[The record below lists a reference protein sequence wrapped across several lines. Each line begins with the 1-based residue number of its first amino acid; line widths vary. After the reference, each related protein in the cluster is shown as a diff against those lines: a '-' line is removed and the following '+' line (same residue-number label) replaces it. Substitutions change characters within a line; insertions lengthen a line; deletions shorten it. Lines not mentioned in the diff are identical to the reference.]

1 MKNRGLTMSFSY
13 QYFTS
18 LGVALFVSGPSG
30 TGKTTVCE
38 KLLKENKKL
47 YFSISCTTREPRK
60 GEVNGRDYYFITVEE
75 FKEKVDKDEF
85 LEYAEVHGFY
95 YGTLRNEVT
104 DKIKEGRDVLIDIDV
119 QGMRQVKRT
128 LSKNGL
134 LEKCSTFVFI
144 APPSYSELESRL
156 RKRATDSES
165 VVARRMLN
173 ARKEL
178 KAWHEYEYLIINDE
192 VNLAVKRLESVI
204 GGVSIRTD
212 RLMPQGDWP
221 YV

>member
-1 MKNRGLTMSFSY
+1 MSFNY
-13 QYFTS
+13 EHFTS

-38 KLLKENKKL
+38 KLLRENQKL

-60 GEVNGRDYYFITVEE
+60 GEVDGRDYHFISVAE
-75 FKEKVDKDEF
+75 FNEKVENDDF
-85 LEYAEVHGFY
+85 LEYAEVHDFY
-95 YGTLRNEVT
+95 YGTLKSEVT
-104 DKIKEGRDVLIDIDV
+104 DKIKQGCDVLIDIDV
-119 QGMRQVKRT
+119 QGMRQVRKS
-128 LSKNGL
+128 LGNNEL

-144 APPSYSELESRL
+144 APPSYSELENRL
-156 RKRATDSES
+156 RNRATDSES
-165 VVARRMLN
+165 VVTRRMLN

-178 KAWHEYEYLIINDE
+178 KAWNEYEYLIINDE

-204 GGVSIRTD
+204 GAVSIKTD
-212 RLMPQGDWP
+212 RLIPQGKWP